1 MYQGTNIT
9 ADISP
14 MVTGI
19 TYTDRLVD
27 AAGEA
32 EIELEDR
39 DKRWQGPWYPQ
50 QGDWV
55 NLMIGYQG
63 QALLPCGDFQV
74 DDLELAGPPDVFRLR
89 CLAAYITP
97 AMRTPNSIAYENQTL
112 MQIADTI
119 AGKYGLAAVN
129 AANPIN
135 VSFARVTQKQESDL
149 QFLGPLA
156 RCHDYE
162 FTIRGQQLIFYARA
176 ALEARTPV
184 VTISRAGVL
193 AFRFRSR
200 THRVYR
206 AAQASYQQP
215 ADKRLVTQ
223 TVIAEPSP
231 PTGDTL
237 KLAVRCENGQQA
249 LLKAQSALHEANMVQ
264 ATAWLQTPASAVLSA
279 GNNVTV
285 DGFGAHDGIYLIQT
299 ARHRLTRARGYT
311 SEIEARKVN

>member
-1 MYQGTNIT
+1 
-9 ADISP
+9 

-19 TYTDRLVD
+19 TYTDRLAD

-50 QGDWV
+50 QGDRL

-63 QALLPCGDFQV
+63 ESLLPCGDFQV
-74 DDLELAGPPDVFRLR
+74 DDLELSGPPDLFRLR

-119 AGKYGLAAVN
+119 AGKYGLSAVS

-135 VSFARVTQKQESDL
+135 VSFGRVTQKQESDL
-149 QFLGPLA
+149 QFLGRLA
-156 RCHDYE
+156 RSHNYE
-162 FTIRGQQLIFYARA
+162 FTIRGQQLIFYARS
-176 ALEARTPV
+176 ALEAQTPL
-184 VTISRAGVL
+184 VTVSRPGIL
-193 AFRFRSR
+193 GFRFRSR

-206 AAQASYQQP
+206 AAQVSYQQP

-223 TVIAEPSP
+223 TVTAEPSP
-231 PTGDTL
+231 PVGDTL

-249 LLKAQSALHEANMVQ
+249 LLKAQSALHGANMVQ
-264 ATAWLQTPASAVLSA
+264 ATAWLQTPGSAVLSA
-279 GNNVTV
+279 GNNITV
-285 DGFGAHDGIYLIQT
+285 NGFGKHDGIYLIQT
-299 ARHRLTRARGYT
+299 ARHRLTRVRGYT
-311 SEIEARKVN
+311 SEIDARRVN